1 MTITGITGV
10 AVAVLVV
17 VVVVVVLLV
26 IVEVVAYHEDVRKNK
41 MQKSSQIEL
50 ETSSS
55 RQLSACNKLRT
66 LHQEAESPT
75 TSLSSTKT

>member
-1 MTITGITGV
+1 MTVTGITGVAV

-17 VVVVVVLLV
+17 VVVVVVV
-26 IVEVVAYHEDVRKNK
+26 VVAYYEDVRKSK

-66 LHQEAESPT
+66 LHQEAESPKT
-75 TSLSSTKT
+75 ALSSTKT